1 MDRNKLLAAV
11 ERLRE
16 RACAVSDAI
25 FDHPEVG
32 RTERF
37 ACRQLADFLEAEGF
51 QTQRG
56 VGGLDTA
63 FRGVWQ
69 NGEGGPVIGFACEYD
84 ALRQLGHGCGHHMQG
99 PAVIAAAA
107 ALKAAAAEEPFHIV
121 VYGTPDEEY
130 GNGKIDMLEQGC
142 FQELD
147 FVLMTHLGPNTTVDL
162 KSLAQRIYLAE
173 YHGQAAHAA
182 VKPEAGRSAVD
193 AMLLSLHGLEML
205 REHVRDDVR
214 MHYSILETSPNSNTV
229 PAYAKIEYNL
239 RANSSDYLDQICRR
253 FEKVMEGAAIMSGT
267 TVDYSVAAD
276 CKSKIP
282 MHLLTSV
289 LMKHAQALN
298 APQMIPFRE
307 RTGTTD
313 AGNLMRVIP
322 GASIRVA
329 CMPERTPLHS
339 QAVLDAGKS
348 QALHDGLLL
357 AAKILALTG
366 ADLICDGA
374 LRRDIRAEF
383 EQNLAAEQ
391 KEAAQG

>member
-1 MDRNKLLAAV
+1 MDRSTILETV

-16 RACAVSDAI
+16 KACAVSDAI

-37 ACRQLADFLEAEGF
+37 ACEQLTAFLEAEGF
-51 QTQRG
+51 QVERG
-56 VGGLDTA
+56 VGGLETA
-63 FRGVWQ
+63 FRAVWQ
-69 NGEGGPVIGFACEYD
+69 NGEGGPAIGFACEYD
-84 ALRQLGHGCGHHMQG
+84 ALNQLGHGCGHHMQG
-99 PAVIAAAA
+99 PAVISAAA
-107 ALKAAAAEEPFHIV
+107 ALKTAAGEEPFRIV

-130 GNGKIDMLEQGC
+130 GNGKIEMLEKGC
-142 FQELD
+142 FRDLD

-162 KSLAQRIYLAE
+162 KSLAQRIYIAE

-239 RANSSDYLDQICRR
+239 RANSSGYLDHVCRR
-253 FEKVMEGAAIMSGT
+253 FEKVMEGAAIMTET
-267 TVDYSVAAD
+267 TVDYRVTAD

-282 MHLLTSV
+282 MHTLTGV
-289 LMKHAQALN
+289 LMKHARELD

-313 AGNLMRVIP
+313 AGNLMRVVP
-322 GASIRVA
+322 GANIRVA
-329 CMPERTPLHS
+329 CVPEGTSLHS
-339 QAVLDAGKS
+339 QTVVDAGKS
-348 QALHDGLLL
+348 QALHDGLALS
-357 AAKILALTG
+357 AKIMALTG
-366 ADLICDGA
+366 ADLICDGE
-374 LRRDIRAEF
+374 LRRKIRAEF
-383 EQNLAAEQ
+383 EQNLTANE
-391 KEAAQG
+391 KEAVRE